1 MTFSIIALD
10 QKTGCLGVAVSTAN
24 LAVGAVGYQALAG
37 VGIIATQ
44 YDPHPI
50 LGFRGLCLLAESID
64 VEDVLELLLKSD
76 EGRSRRQ
83 IHIVDHHGNTAGWT
97 GDCVGGPDIRPTQ
110 VSR

>member
-83 IHIVDHHGNTAGWT
+83 IHRSEGCRARES
-97 GDCVGGPDIRPTQ
+97 RPCRRG
-110 VSR
+110 SRYRIA